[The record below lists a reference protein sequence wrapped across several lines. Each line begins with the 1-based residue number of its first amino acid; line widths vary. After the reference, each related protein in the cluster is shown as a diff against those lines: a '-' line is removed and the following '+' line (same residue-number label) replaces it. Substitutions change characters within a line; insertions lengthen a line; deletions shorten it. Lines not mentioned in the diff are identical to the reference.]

1 MNELKEKTNFSIDDF
16 DYVLP
21 EERIAKYPLK
31 KRDASKLLIYRDG
44 TITENVFSNIASF
57 LPEKA
62 LLVYNNTKVIQARI
76 HFRKETGALIEVFC
90 LEPAQ
95 PADYALSLSA
105 TKECVWKCFVGNQ
118 KKWKNGTLSKELD
131 INGTQFE
138 FSAELLERKG
148 NVNFVRFSWNN
159 ENIHFAEILEK
170 AGELP
175 IPPYLHR
182 PTEESDLIT
191 YQTVY

>member
-76 HFRKETGALIEVFC
+76 HFRKLA
-90 LEPAQ
+90 
-95 PADYALSLSA
+95 
-105 TKECVWKCFVGNQ
+105 
-118 KKWKNGTLSKELD
+118 
-131 INGTQFE
+131 
-138 FSAELLERKG
+138 R
-148 NVNFVRFSWNN
+148 
-159 ENIHFAEILEK
+159 
-170 AGELP
+170 
-175 IPPYLHR
+175 
-182 PTEESDLIT
+182 
-191 YQTVY
+191 